1 MLVILGYLKFIEFI
15 LLMVLIEWIIGSLVF
30 VFFWL
35 LRVEKVWFLVEEYFI
50 KIVNIILFCNKS
62 VKYFFFI

>member
-1 MLVILGYLKFIEFI
+1 MILGYLKFIEFI
-15 LLMVLIEWIIGSLVF
+15 LLMVLIEWIIGRLVF
-30 VFFWL
+30 IFFWL